1 MRIDVFAYLK
11 RNLKPDPDIDLT
23 DEVLEYVATLERKAE
38 SLDKIRAA
46 QKRYEIRH
54 PEKAK
59 QYYEQNREERIKKTK
74 QWRTEHPEQ
83 VKEYEKNR
91 REKNKE
97 KIREYMKQY
106 RLRKKEQQ

>member
-1 MRIDVFAYLK
+1 MAVDIIAYLK

-23 DEVLEYVATLERKAE
+23 NEVLEYVATLERKAE

-46 QKRYEIRH
+46 QKRYKTRH

-59 QYYEQNREERIKKTK
+59 QYYQQNREERIKKSK
-74 QWRTEHPEQ
+74 QWRAEHPEQ
-83 VKEYEKNR
+83 IKEYEKKR
-91 REKNKE
+91 REKHKE
-97 KIREYMKQY
+97 KIQEYMKQY

>member
-1 MRIDVFAYLK
+1 MKVDIIAYLK

-23 DEVLEYVATLERKAE
+23 NELLEYVATLERKAK

-46 QKRYEIRH
+46 QKKYETRH

-59 QYYEQNREERIKKTK
+59 RYYEQNREERIKKTK
-74 QWRTEHPEQ
+74 QWRAEHPEQ
-83 VKEYEKNR
+83 IKEYEKKR
-91 REKNKE
+91 REKHKE

-106 RLRKKEQQ
+106 RLRKKDVK